1 MRDFRSAMASAL
13 MTLTIWTAT
22 ATPSQADTG
31 TVHVLFSKAGVIA
44 AVGSGKGELT
54 FHGKKYLFEVSGA
67 SLGATLGLS
76 VTEFVGRAL
85 NLRAPGDLAGTY
97 TAASA
102 GAALV
107 AGAGAARLIKSFHPG
122 SNGPSFSMQN
132 APVFAWGLA
141 AACGPTGKR
150 ITLSL
155 SVGRHVP

>member
-1 MRDFRSAMASAL
+1 MRDFRNAIACAL

-22 ATPSQADTG
+22 ANPSQADTG
-31 TVHVLFSKAGVIA
+31 TVHVLFSKAGVVV

-102 GAALV
+102 GGALV
-107 AGAGAARLIKSFHPG
+107 AGAGAARLRNA
-122 SNGPSFSMQN
+122 NGVILVLQGPKLGAELSAS
-132 APVFAWGLA
+132 LA
-141 AACGPTGKR
+141 RVT
-150 ITLSL
+150 ITMK
-155 SVGRHVP
+155 

>member
-1 MRDFRSAMASAL
+1 MRDFRNAIASAL

-22 ATPSQADTG
+22 ANPSQADTG

-85 NLRAPGDLAGTY
+85 NLRAPGDLAGT
-97 TAASA
+97 TPRPVLAVPSWPEQEPRGCGTRMASSLCFRA
-102 GAALV
+102 
-107 AGAGAARLIKSFHPG
+107 
-122 SNGPSFSMQN
+122 PS
-132 APVFAWGLA
+132 
-141 AACGPTGKR
+141 
-150 ITLSL
+150 
-155 SVGRHVP
+155 